1 MTSHGGATACVR
13 TCVRER
19 ERPESQ
25 VAGGVRDAAETVL
38 DRVDALVHEHLA
50 EVKLQNTQRRAV
62 HVGTAQ
68 LHVHAHCT
76 CSLRNQ
82 VPSQESINL
91 IKYM

>member
-1 MTSHGGATACVR
+1 MR
-13 TCVRER
+13 KR

-50 EVKLQNTQRRAV
+50 EVKLQNTEYGAV

-68 LHVHAHCT
+68 LHVCVHVVH
-76 CSLRNQ
+76 
-82 VPSQESINL
+82 V
-91 IKYM
+91 IKCQAKKV